1 MSAEYQ
7 SNGTAHTEE
16 ETNAMQIQSLADAIS
31 TREQSG
37 RLYHEFLR
45 VPALSAGVYQLA
57 AGADDPQQPHTEEE
71 LYYVVTGRA
80 RIRVGD
86 EDAPVE
92 AGSLVFVAAN
102 VEHRFHTIAEDLTV
116 LVFFAPAEY
125 SRRG

>member
-16 ETNAMQIQSLADAIS
+16 ETNAMQIQSLADAIA

-125 SRRG
+125 SRRE